1 MVYASY
7 ITDLKGIMVRTQI
20 YLTAEEQQALRA
32 LSRRTGTSQSE
43 LIRQA
48 IDSLLAGEEA
58 LDRAALLRQARGLW
72 RDRDDLPD
80 FAELRREMDRTGT
93 DAA

>member
-1 MVYASY
+1 
-7 ITDLKGIMVRTQI
+7 MVRTQI
-20 YLTAEEQQALRA
+20 YLTPEEQQALRA
-32 LSRRTGTSQSE
+32 LARRTGTSQSE

-48 IDSLLAGEEA
+48 IDSLLAEEQA
-58 LDRAALLRQARGLW
+58 LDRTALLRQARGLW

-80 FAELRREMDRTGT
+80 FAALRRELDRTEP